1 MTTALTNAQLGEL
14 LRVEA
19 GEHEEHRR
27 LALERA
33 ARASQFWPREAA
45 DLARDDR
52 SLTDPPSVPEPEP
65 SRAGYLTYAEV
76 RTVLDADPAWEAT
89 PHGDLQ
95 VHSTD
100 SDGSL

>member
-33 ARASQFWPREAA
+33 ARAAQFWPREAA
-45 DLARDDR
+45 DLARDER
-52 SLTDPPSVPEPEP
+52 SLTELPSVGPWVAAQLHGWLDDPPPVPEPEP
-65 SRAGYLTYAEV
+65 S
-76 RTVLDADPAWEAT
+76 PT
-89 PHGDLQ
+89 P
-95 VHSTD
+95 
-100 SDGSL
+100 